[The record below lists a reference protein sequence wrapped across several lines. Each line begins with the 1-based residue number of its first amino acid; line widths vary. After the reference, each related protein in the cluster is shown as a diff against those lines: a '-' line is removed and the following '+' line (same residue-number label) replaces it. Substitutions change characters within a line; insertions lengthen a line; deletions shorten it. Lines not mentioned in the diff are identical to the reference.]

1 MNDAWNY
8 LIVITFIVEVTFLAV
23 MERRIWGNVFTP
35 LNILMLPFAAV
46 LFLSIYIVKLF
57 NLYPF
62 VYESIIVWE
71 LGLLIFAIPSWFC
84 SIFLKP
90 EDKVPVEVQ
99 MVGMPN
105 PKVVF
110 FSVLPILAVY
120 GLHLK
125 SVLGASTS
133 SLGSDQFAEEAT
145 AGGMWS
151 HFFVLI
157 MTLEIFCIFYMSKK
171 NWFFIIPVL
180 VCIVFC
186 VLNQVKGWVLIP
198 LIGASLIKVF
208 TGQLHISLRT
218 VVIVLLGGF
227 GFFFLSYY
235 LSLVLSE
242 DKEFTD
248 DVLFFIFRNFFHYLS
263 SGVLGLSM
271 DWDRGILEEPSVEYL
286 FTPFH
291 NIANLL
297 TGNKLLSNL
306 NGYYLQTTWPGLGT
320 NIRSFMG
327 TIYVYGREFAPFVV
341 LLYASVSYVFYF
353 CMIRKRTSVWVMLS
367 AWFCSLLF
375 MGWFDYYFALLI
387 PFEVMALIA
396 LINSISRLLAKRDVE
411 AHSEKN

>member
-1 MNDAWNY
+1 M
-8 LIVITFIVEVTFLAV
+8 
-23 MERRIWGNVFTP
+23 
-35 LNILMLPFAAV
+35 
-46 LFLSIYIVKLF
+46 
-57 NLYPF
+57 
-62 VYESIIVWE
+62 
-71 LGLLIFAIPSWFC
+71 
-84 SIFLKP
+84 
-90 EDKVPVEVQ
+90 
-99 MVGMPN
+99 
-105 PKVVF
+105 
-110 FSVLPILAVY
+110 
-120 GLHLK
+120 
-125 SVLGASTS
+125 
-133 SLGSDQFAEEAT
+133 
-145 AGGMWS
+145 
-151 HFFVLI
+151 
-157 MTLEIFCIFYMSKK
+157 
-171 NWFFIIPVL
+171 
-180 VCIVFC
+180 
-186 VLNQVKGWVLIP
+186 
-198 LIGASLIKVF
+198 
-208 TGQLHISLRT
+208 
-218 VVIVLLGGF
+218 IVLLGGF

-341 LLYASVSYVFYF
+341 LLYASVAYVFYF